1 MWKWGTGNGRF
12 CYNHFMNILDAAEKV
27 LLERGVPMPI
37 EKVAEIVIRRG
48 LWTSMGK
55 TPKVSVAS
63 RIYVDMKRR
72 GARSRFVKT
81 RAGTID
87 IRNGDTLFG
96 DGAIAT
102 EGLSQG
108 EREAV
113 RAFVRDTSALPDAD
127 FEAMVRRML
136 EAAGVREIERIRRH
150 KDDEL
155 NLAGYI
161 TLFGALSIRIRVLA
175 ARWRAG
181 AVTMGAIDRIRR
193 DLAPGDRGIVFSLHG
208 FTAEAMRAAESDGEP
223 PIVLLSAED
232 LARLA

>member
-1 MWKWGTGNGRF
+1 
-12 CYNHFMNILDAAEKV
+12 MNILDAAEKV

-48 LWTSMGK
+48 LWTSRGK

-81 RAGTID
+81 RAGMID

-96 DGAIAT
+96 DGALAT

-108 EREAV
+108 EREAA
-113 RAFVRDTSALPDAD
+113 RAFVREARALPDAD
-127 FEAMVRRML
+127 FEAMVRRVL
-136 EAAGVREIERIRRH
+136 EGAGVREIERILRR
-150 KDDEL
+150 KDDEI
-155 NLAGYI
+155 NLAGYV
-161 TLFGALSIRIRVLA
+161 TLLGAVSIRIRVLA

-193 DLAPGDRGIVFSLHG
+193 DLAPGDRAMVFSLDG
-208 FTAEAMRAAESDGEP
+208 FTSEAMLAAESDGEP
-223 PIVLLSAED
+223 PIALFSGED
-232 LARLA
+232 LAKMV